1 MPFLTIFSNY
11 LQNLNKNVFLLATA
25 QIFSMT
31 AMNINIIVT
40 GLAGFLIAPHGWLS
54 TFPLSLQ
61 FIITMLA
68 TFPTSLLM
76 SVFGRKIIFVIGALS
91 TSMGGILMA
100 VALFQKLFFLF
111 CFGSIFL
118 GLGHASSLFYRYAAT
133 ETVPN
138 MAKPKAMSLVLSAGL
153 IAALLGPKIYQTSA
167 EIYLDSLY
175 AGSFIMISIVQLIS
189 IPFILNIRIP
199 LPLKTSSGGRKVSEI
214 FFDRSMIRAVISAA
228 GGYGIMSFLMTATPL
243 QIINICKFGVAQN
256 ASIIQWHVIAMF
268 APSFFTGT
276 LIQKFTVERVLSAGM
291 YIYLLVVLIAFYAD
305 TPGQYLLALFL
316 LGIGWN
322 FLYIGGSSLIV
333 SLTFPEEQGKVQ
345 GIADFVIF
353 GTVAISS
360 LSAGLMHYL
369 IGWDK
374 MVLWSLPILFII
386 FIANL
391 IRLK

>member
-256 ASIIQWHVIAMF
+256 AGIIQWHVIAMF

>member
-1 MPFLTIFSNY
+1 MPFIKIFSNY
-11 LQNLNKNVFLLATA
+11 LQNLNRNVFLLASA
-25 QIFSMT
+25 QVFSMT

-61 FIITMLA
+61 FIITMFA

-111 CFGSIFL
+111 CFGSILL
-118 GLGHASSLFYRYAAT
+118 GIGHASSLFYRYAAT

-153 IAALLGPKIYQTSA
+153 IAALLGPKIYQVSA

-189 IPFILNIRIP
+189 IPFILNIKIP

-214 FFDRSMIRAVISAA
+214 FVNRSMIRAVISAA

-291 YIYLLVVLIAFYAD
+291 YIYILVVLIAFYAD

-333 SLTFPEEQGKVQ
+333 SLTLPEEQGKVQ

-374 MVLWSLPILFII
+374 MVLWSLPILFIVI
-386 FIANL
+386 IANL
-391 IRLK
+391 IKLK

>member
-1 MPFLTIFSNY
+1 MPLFKIFSNY
-11 LQNLNKNVFLLATA
+11 LQYLNRNVFLLASA

-31 AMNINIIVT
+31 AMNINIITT
-40 GLAGFLIAPHGWLS
+40 GLAGFLISPYGWLS

-61 FIITMLA
+61 FIITMSA

-76 SVFGRKIIFVIGALS
+76 SVFGRKIMFVIGALS

-111 CFGSIFL
+111 CFGSILL

-133 ETVPN
+133 ETVPK

-153 IAALLGPKIYQTSA
+153 IAALLGPKIYQLSA

-189 IPFILNIRIP
+189 IPFILNIKIP
-199 LPLKTSSGGRKVSEI
+199 LPFKTASGGRKISEI
-214 FFDRSMIRAVISAA
+214 FKDRSMIRAIISAA

-243 QIINICKFGVAQN
+243 QIINICKFGISQN

-276 LIQKFTVERVLSAGM
+276 LIQKFTVERVLSAGIFV
-291 YIYLLVVLIAFYAD
+291 YILVVLIAFYAE
-305 TPGQYLLALFL
+305 TPGQYLLALFF

-374 MVLWSLPILFII
+374 MVLWSLPILLII
-386 FIANL
+386 IIANF
-391 IRLK
+391 IKLK

>member
-1 MPFLTIFSNY
+1 MPFLKIFSNY

-31 AMNINIIVT
+31 TMNINIIVT
-40 GLAGFLIAPHGWLS
+40 GLAGFLIAPYGWLS

-61 FIITMLA
+61 FIITMFA

-91 TSMGGILMA
+91 TSVGGILMA

-111 CFGSIFL
+111 CFGSILL

-138 MAKPKAMSLVLSAGL
+138 MAKPKAMSLVLSGGL
-153 IAALLGPKIYQTSA
+153 IAALLGPKIYQVSA

-175 AGSFIMISIVQLIS
+175 AGSYIMISIVQLIS
-189 IPFILNIRIP
+189 IPFILNLKIP
-199 LPLKTSSGGRKVSEI
+199 LPPKTSSGGRKVSEI
-214 FFDRSMIRAVISAA
+214 FVDRSMIRAVISAA

-305 TPGQYLLALFL
+305 TPEQYLLALFL

-345 GIADFVIF
+345 GIADFIIF
-353 GTVAISS
+353 GVVAISS